1 MPTIT
6 LSYKDH
12 IRHHL
17 NPLHIMCR
25 LIAIGF
31 PRQSAKAICRRVVYS
46 NTNASLPII
55 RQRIV
60 IFAAP
65 EKLKRCSGPMNWRT
79 STIKLLLQ

>member
-31 PRQSAKAICRRVVYS
+31 PRQSAKAICRRYEVFFRAV
-46 NTNASLPII
+46 L
-55 RQRIV
+55 
-60 IFAAP
+60 
-65 EKLKRCSGPMNWRT
+65 G
-79 STIKLLLQ
+79 